1 MLPRHARNVLSIVI
15 YRFFLFEILI
25 VILYPWRRSRSFRQ
39 GEYTMSIQ
47 KGDAIPPAKL
57 FALDESG
64 TPRATSAAERFAGK
78 RVVLF
83 AVPEAFTRTCSE
95 KHLPSFVQNAE
106 AIKAKGIDEI
116 VCVAVNDVMVLAAW
130 GREYGATG
138 KISMLSDGLCE
149 FTRALGLEQD
159 LSERG
164 LGMRSKRY
172 AMLIADGKVVD
183 LYVEAPGAYGVSS
196 GEAVLER
203 LGA

>member
-1 MLPRHARNVLSIVI
+1 
-15 YRFFLFEILI
+15 
-25 VILYPWRRSRSFRQ
+25 
-39 GEYTMSIQ
+39 MSIY
-47 KGDAIPPAKL
+47 KGDPIPDAKL
-57 FALDESG
+57 FDLDESG
-64 TPRATSAAERFAGK
+64 APRAIPASERFAGK
-78 RVVLF
+78 RIVLF
-83 AVPEAFTRTCSE
+83 AVPGAFTRTCSE
-95 KHLPSFVQNAE
+95 KHLPSFVQHAD

-116 VCVAVNDVMVLAAW
+116 VCVAVNDSMVMAAW
-130 GREYGATG
+130 GREHGATG

-183 LYVEAPGAYGVSS
+183 LQVEPPGAFGVSS